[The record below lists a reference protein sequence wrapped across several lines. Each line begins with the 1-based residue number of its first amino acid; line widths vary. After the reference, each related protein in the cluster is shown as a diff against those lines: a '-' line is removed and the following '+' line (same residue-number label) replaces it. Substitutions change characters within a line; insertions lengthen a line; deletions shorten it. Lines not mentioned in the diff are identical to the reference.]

1 MPTQQPNHLYR
12 NRDTGETAADIAD
25 LIPPDGRSVFLIPYA
40 IVKQDDHIVQIEVRA
55 TTNGNG
61 DKAGA

>member
-25 LIPPDGRSVFLIPYA
+25 LIPPDGRSVFLVPYR
-40 IVKQDDHIVQIEVRA
+40 IVEKGGHSIQIEVRA

-61 DKAGA
+61 DKAGE